1 MNNLEITNKK
11 LELLKRTNKLLEE
24 TRLEFRKY
32 EKERKLLLE
41 FTRDSNPNTE
51 HWEQILAYLESIINL
66 DKNLNLKEA
75 DFNYLKDLA
84 NLLREQKVRK
94 KDINDEKKNIIFKVT
109 DKFNNTRLFLTRQKA
124 EEYIANNKELK
135 NSTIVIVNDKND
147 ELEHLLNLIERNF

>member
-1 MNNLEITNKK
+1 MNKFDITNKK

-24 TRLEFRKY
+24 TKIEFRKY
-32 EKERKLLLE
+32 EKERKLLLK

-51 HWEQILAYLESIINL
+51 QWEQILAYLESIINL

-94 KDINDEKKNIIFKVT
+94 KDINDENKNAIFKVT
-109 DKFNNTRLFLTRQKA
+109 DKLNNTRLFLTRQKA

>member
-1 MNNLEITNKK
+1 MNKFDITNKK

-24 TRLEFRKY
+24 TKLEFRKY

-51 HWEQILAYLESIINL
+51 QWEQILAYLESIINL

>member
-24 TRLEFRKY
+24 TKLEFKKY

-41 FTRDSNPNTE
+41 FTQNSNPNTE
-51 HWEQILAYLESIINL
+51 QWEQILAYLESIINL

-135 NSTIVIVNDKND
+135 NSTIVIVNEKND

>member
-1 MNNLEITNKK
+1 MNKFDITNKK

-24 TRLEFRKY
+24 TKIEFRKY
-32 EKERKLLLE
+32 EKERKLLLK

-51 HWEQILAYLESIINL
+51 QWDQILAYLESIINL

-94 KDINDEKKNIIFKVT
+94 KDINDENKNAIFKVT
-109 DKFNNTRLFLTRQKA
+109 DKLNNTRLFLTRQKA

>member
-1 MNNLEITNKK
+1 MAVPIIYLSDNCLF
-11 LELLKRTNKLLEE
+11 L
-24 TRLEFRKY
+24 
-32 EKERKLLLE
+32 
-41 FTRDSNPNTE
+41 
-51 HWEQILAYLESIINL
+51 QILAYLESIINL

-135 NSTIVIVNDKND
+135 NSTIVIVNEKND

>member
-1 MNNLEITNKK
+1 MNKFDITNKK

-24 TRLEFRKY
+24 TKLEFRKY

-51 HWEQILAYLESIINL
+51 QWEQILAYLESIINL

-84 NLLREQKVRK
+84 NLFRDQKVRK

-124 EEYIANNKELK
+124 EEYIANNDELK

>member
-1 MNNLEITNKK
+1 MNNIRITNKK

-24 TRLEFRKY
+24 TKLEFRKY

-51 HWEQILAYLESIINL
+51 QWEQILAYLEIIINL

-94 KDINDEKKNIIFKVT
+94 KDINDENKNIIFKVT

>member
-1 MNNLEITNKK
+1 MNKFDITNKK

-51 HWEQILAYLESIINL
+51 QWEQILAYLESIINL

>member
-1 MNNLEITNKK
+1 MNKFDITNKK

-24 TRLEFRKY
+24 TKIEFRKY
-32 EKERKLLLE
+32 EKERKLLLK

-51 HWEQILAYLESIINL
+51 QWEQILAYLESIINL

>member
-1 MNNLEITNKK
+1 MNKFDITNKK

-24 TRLEFRKY
+24 TKLEFRKY

-41 FTRDSNPNTE
+41 FTQHSNPNTE
-51 HWEQILAYLESIINL
+51 QWEQILAYLESIINL
-66 DKNLNLKEA
+66 YKNLNLKEA

-94 KDINDEKKNIIFKVT
+94 TDINDENKNAIFKVT
-109 DKFNNTRLFLTRQKA
+109 DKLNNTRLFLTRQKA

>member
-24 TRLEFRKY
+24 TKIEFRKY

-41 FTRDSNPNTE
+41 FTRDFNPNTE
-51 HWEQILAYLESIINL
+51 QWEQILAYLESIINL

-94 KDINDEKKNIIFKVT
+94 TDINDENKNAIFKVT
-109 DKFNNTRLFLTRQKA
+109 DTLNNTRLFLTRQKA
-124 EEYIANNKELK
+124 EEYIADNKELK

>member
-24 TRLEFRKY
+24 TKLEFRKY

-51 HWEQILAYLESIINL
+51 QWEQTLAYLESIINL

-109 DKFNNTRLFLTRQKA
+109 DKLNNTRLFLTRQKA

>member
-1 MNNLEITNKK
+1 MNNLDITNKK

-24 TRLEFRKY
+24 TKLEFRKY

-51 HWEQILAYLESIINL
+51 QWEQTLAYLESIINL

-94 KDINDEKKNIIFKVT
+94 KDINDENKNIIFKVT

>member
-1 MNNLEITNKK
+1 MSKFDMTNKK

-24 TRLEFRKY
+24 TKLEFRKY

-41 FTRDSNPNTE
+41 FTQNSNPNTE
-51 HWEQILAYLESIINL
+51 QWEQSLVYIESIINL

-94 KDINDEKKNIIFKVT
+94 TDINDENKNAIFKVT
-109 DKFNNTRLFLTRQKA
+109 DKLNNTRLFLTRQKA

>member
-1 MNNLEITNKK
+1 MNKFDITNKK

-24 TRLEFRKY
+24 TKLEFRKY

-41 FTRDSNPNTE
+41 FTQHSNPNTE
-51 HWEQILAYLESIINL
+51 QWEQILAYLESIINL

-94 KDINDEKKNIIFKVT
+94 TDINDENKNAIFKVT
-109 DKFNNTRLFLTRQKA
+109 DKLNNTRLFLTRQKA

>member
-1 MNNLEITNKK
+1 MNKFDITNKK

-24 TRLEFRKY
+24 TKLEFRKY
-32 EKERKLLLE
+32 EKERKLLLK

-51 HWEQILAYLESIINL
+51 QWEQILAYLESIINL

-94 KDINDEKKNIIFKVT
+94 KDINDENKNAIFKVT
-109 DKFNNTRLFLTRQKA
+109 DKLNNTRLFLTRQKA

>member
-24 TRLEFRKY
+24 TKIEFKKY
-32 EKERKLLLE
+32 EKEIKLLLE
-41 FTRDSNPNTE
+41 FTQNSNPNTE
-51 HWEQILAYLESIINL
+51 QWEHILVYLESIINL

-94 KDINDEKKNIIFKVT
+94 TDINDENKNAIFKVT
-109 DKFNNTRLFLTRQKA
+109 DKLNNTRLFLTRQKA
-124 EEYIANNKELK
+124 EEYIADNKELK

>member
-1 MNNLEITNKK
+1 MNKFDITNKK

-24 TRLEFRKY
+24 TKIEFRKY
-32 EKERKLLLE
+32 EKERKLLLK

-51 HWEQILAYLESIINL
+51 QWEQILAYLESIINL

-94 KDINDEKKNIIFKVT
+94 KDINDENKNAIFKVT
-109 DKFNNTRLFLTRQKA
+109 DKLNNTRLFLTRQKA

-147 ELEHLLNLIERNF
+147 ELEHLLNLIEINF

>member
-24 TRLEFRKY
+24 TKIEFRKY
-32 EKERKLLLE
+32 EKERKLLLK

-51 HWEQILAYLESIINL
+51 QWEQILAYLESIINL

-94 KDINDEKKNIIFKVT
+94 KDINDENKNAIFKVT
-109 DKFNNTRLFLTRQKA
+109 DKLNNTRLFLTRQKA

>member
-24 TRLEFRKY
+24 TKLEFKKY

-41 FTRDSNPNTE
+41 FTQNSNSNTE
-51 HWEQILAYLESIINL
+51 QWEQNLAYLEGIINL

-94 KDINDEKKNIIFKVT
+94 KDINDENKNIIFKVT

>member
-41 FTRDSNPNTE
+41 FTRDSNPNIE
-51 HWEQILAYLESIINL
+51 QWEQILAYLESIINL

>member
-51 HWEQILAYLESIINL
+51 QYILLL
-66 DKNLNLKEA
+66 FVLLK
-75 DFNYLKDLA
+75 
-84 NLLREQKVRK
+84 
-94 KDINDEKKNIIFKVT
+94 
-109 DKFNNTRLFLTRQKA
+109 KA
-124 EEYIANNKELK
+124 
-135 NSTIVIVNDKND
+135 
-147 ELEHLLNLIERNF
+147 

>member
-1 MNNLEITNKK
+1 MNKFYITNKK

-24 TRLEFRKY
+24 TKIEFRKY
-32 EKERKLLLE
+32 EKERKLLLK

-51 HWEQILAYLESIINL
+51 QWEQILAYLESIINL

-94 KDINDEKKNIIFKVT
+94 KDINDENKNAIFKVT
-109 DKFNNTRLFLTRQKA
+109 DKLNNTRLFLTRQKA

>member
-24 TRLEFRKY
+24 TKLEFKKY

-41 FTRDSNPNTE
+41 FTQNSNPNTE
-51 HWEQILAYLESIINL
+51 QWEQILAYLESIINL

-94 KDINDEKKNIIFKVT
+94 KDINDENKNAIFKVT
-109 DKFNNTRLFLTRQKA
+109 DKLNNTRLFLTRQKA

-135 NSTIVIVNDKND
+135 NSTIVIVNEKND
-147 ELEHLLNLIERNF
+147 ELEHLYKKR

>member
-1 MNNLEITNKK
+1 MNKFDITNKK

-24 TRLEFRKY
+24 TKIEFRKY

-51 HWEQILAYLESIINL
+51 QWEQILAYLESIINL

>member
-51 HWEQILAYLESIINL
+51 QWEQILAYLESIINL

-124 EEYIANNKELK
+124 EEFIANNKELK